1 MRYFRRGRYPNATVG
16 IFLLLLLLIIVSPN
30 GLARFASDIF
40 PSFVYSGVPCAWL
53 RRADN
58 RANHQS
64 ILGRGVD
71 NPFELNVTASPLPA
85 EASGFLTIQIE
96 LRNNSLGTVP
106 IVYNNQTVVIG
117 DNNTSGLG
125 LIFTPANSLSG
136 AFPRGPEPQSFPER
150 DIRLLGPRQSCIHDV
165 QIPGGN
171 VLVDPALT
179 NGTAQV
185 YAFYR
190 GISRGVAVPL
200 TPAAFATPIYA
211 DQGLWTGFA
220 QSEPVRIQLPVQNT
234 TG

>member
-1 MRYFRRGRYPNATVG
+1 MRYLRRGRYPNATVG

-53 RRADN
+53 RRVED

-64 ILGRGVD
+64 ILGRNVA
-71 NPFELNVTASPLPA
+71 NPFELNVTASPLPGD
-85 EASGFLTIQIE
+85 ASGFLIIQIE
-96 LRNNSLGTVP
+96 LRNNSLGAVP

-125 LIFTPANSLSG
+125 VIFTPANSLSG

-150 DIRLLGPRQSCIHDV
+150 DLRVLGPRQSCVHTMEL
-165 QIPGGN
+165 PGGN

-179 NGTAQV
+179 NGAAQV
-185 YAFYR
+185 SAFYR

-211 DQGLWTGFA
+211 DQGLWTGFV
-220 QSEPVRIQLPVQNT
+220 QSEPVRIQLPVQA